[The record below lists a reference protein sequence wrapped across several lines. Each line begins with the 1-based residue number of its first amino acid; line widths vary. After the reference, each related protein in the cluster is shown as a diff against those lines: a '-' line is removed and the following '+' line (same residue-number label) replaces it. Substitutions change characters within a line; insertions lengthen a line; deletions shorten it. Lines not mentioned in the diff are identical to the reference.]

1 MMLMTTENLIIE
13 DFKIKDLDDLYKIY
27 TDVETMKYIPYT
39 KSKKDELFALANHI
53 KIYYAEHGFGLW
65 AIRMKETNELI
76 GRCGLLSLKSDNL
89 KEVELAYLIKK
100 EYWGNGFA
108 SEASAAISEY
118 AFEKL
123 KMEKVLMFIDAENK
137 ASIRVAEK
145 LGATYKGLENYK
157 GKVALMFEIKKT
169 CQN

>member
-1 MMLMTTENLIIE
+1 MLMTTENLIIE